1 MEKKTRYYTEK
12 LSGERLRAAYDV
24 APPRAR
30 RYLEAEIDH
39 IDRRA
44 PAAGSVLELGCG
56 YGRIL
61 ARLAREGRTL
71 IGVDTSEESLRDARR
86 LLDGSAP
93 GGARL
98 ACMDA
103 AKLGFADRSVDF
115 VFCAQNGVSA
125 FRVEAGRLVEEAAR
139 VTRPGGTVLFSSY
152 ADDFWDGRLEW
163 FRAQAAAGLVGEI
176 DEAATKD
183 GLIVCRDGLRL
194 GRFGPAEFAALKAPG
209 AAPPEV
215 VTVGASIVFA
225 AWSIT

>member
-39 IDRRA
+39 IDRKA

-61 ARLAREGRTL
+61 ERIARERRTL
-71 IGVDTSEESLRDARR
+71 LGVDTSEESLRNARR
-86 LLDGSAP
+86 LL
-93 GGARL
+93 GGAPRRGVFL

-103 AKLGFADRSVDF
+103 ANLGLADRSVDF

-125 FRVEAGRLVEEAAR
+125 FRVDAGRLVAEAAR

-194 GRFGPAEFAALKAPG
+194 GRYGPAEFAALKVPG
-209 AAPPEV
+209 ASASDV
-215 VTVGASIVFA
+215 VTVDASSVFA
-225 AWSIT
+225 AWTII